1 MAKAAEGEGI
11 GSRSES
17 QPQEYAPS
25 WVDRFSGWVDGLAG
39 PSWLYYLALGLVLL
53 MVQTA
58 VLWIEGAYPIGTF
71 LPLHLATAGLVSYLL
86 ALLPW
91 LDSTAA
97 MALATLR
104 PALTAS
110 EEEYRQLR
118 QQLTTL
124 PARPTLVA
132 SLVALTLVILAE
144 QLGVTLT
151 SFEAV
156 AGYPV
161 SAGLVYFIYL
171 IGAWVAG
178 AFIYHTIHQ
187 LRLINRIH
195 TRHTRVDLFRMRPLY
210 AFSRLTA
217 LTAASLTLTLYVDI
231 AVQPGVLYDP
241 RVIGMASIIV
251 VLAVATFAWPLLG
264 IHRLLAEEKGRLLD
278 ENSLL
283 LEAKIVELHQ
293 GLNRGALDGME
304 NLNMAIASLEI
315 EQNVLNR
322 IPTWPWQPETVRLL
336 VTALLLPLGLWIVQV
351 VLQVIMGPSGLY
363 CV

>member
-1 MAKAAEGEGI
+1 MMAKVAEGEGT
-11 GSRSES
+11 GFRCES

-25 WVDRFSGWVDGLAG
+25 WVDRFSDWVDGLAG
-39 PSWLYYLALGLVLL
+39 PSWLYYLVLGLVLL

-58 VLWIEGAYPIGTF
+58 VLWIEGVYPLGTF
-71 LPLHLATAGLVSYLL
+71 LPIHLVAAGGVAYLL

-91 LDSTAA
+91 LDNTAA
-97 MALATLR
+97 MALSTLR
-104 PALTAS
+104 PALTAR
-110 EEEYRQLR
+110 EEEYSQLR
-118 QQLTTL
+118 HQLTTL
-124 PARPTLVA
+124 RARPTLVA
-132 SLVALTLVILAE
+132 SLVTVTFVVLAD
-144 QLGVTLT
+144 QLGVTIA

-156 AGYPV
+156 AGSPV
-161 SAGLVYFIYL
+161 SAGLIYFIYL
-171 IGAWVAG
+171 IGWWIAG

-187 LRLINRIH
+187 LRLINSIH

-231 AVQPGVLYDP
+231 AVQPGVLDDP
-241 RVIGMASIIV
+241 RTIGIASIIV

-264 IHRLLAEEKGRLLD
+264 IHRLLEEEKGRLLD

-283 LEAKIVELHQ
+283 LEAKLVELHQ
-293 GLNRGALDGME
+293 GLNRGELDGME

-336 VTALLLPLGLWIVQV
+336 VTAVLLPLGLWIVQI
-351 VLQVIMGPSGLY
+351 VLQVVMGP
-363 CV
+363 

>member
-1 MAKAAEGEGI
+1 MVMAKATEGDKGN
-11 GSRSES
+11 SKSQSEA
-17 QPQEYAPS
+17 QEYPPS
-25 WVDRFSGWVDGLAG
+25 WVDRFSDWVDGLPG

-53 MVQTA
+53 VVQTA
-58 VLWIEGAYPIGTF
+58 VLWIEGVYPIGTF
-71 LPLHLATAGLVSYLL
+71 LPIHLVGAGGVSYLL

-91 LDSTAA
+91 LDNTAA
-97 MALATLR
+97 VALSALR
-104 PALTAS
+104 PALRAS
-110 EEEYRQLR
+110 EEEYSQLR
-118 QQLTTL
+118 YQLTTL
-124 PARPTLVA
+124 RARPTLVA
-132 SLVALTLVILAE
+132 SLVAVAFVILAD
-144 QLGVTLT
+144 QLGVTLS

-161 SAGLVYFIYL
+161 SAGLMYFIYL
-171 IGAWVAG
+171 IGWWIAG

-195 TRHTRVDLFRMRPLY
+195 TKHTRVDLFRMRPLY

-217 LTAASLTLTLYVDI
+217 LTAASLTLTLYADI
-231 AVQPGVLYDP
+231 AVQPGVLEDP
-241 RVIGMASIIV
+241 RVIAIASIIV

-264 IHRLLAEEKGRLLD
+264 IHRLLVEEKGRLLD

-283 LEAKIVELHQ
+283 LEAKLVELHQ
-293 GLNRGALDGME
+293 GLNRGELDGME

-336 VTALLLPLGLWIVQV
+336 VTALLLPLGLWIVQI
-351 VLQVIMGPSGLY
+351 VLQVIMGP
-363 CV
+363 

>member
-1 MAKAAEGEGI
+1 MMARVAEGEVTD
-11 GSRSES
+11 SRGES
-17 QPQEYAPS
+17 QSQEYAPS
-25 WVDRFSGWVDGLAG
+25 WVDRFSDWVDGLPG

-53 MVQTA
+53 VLQTA
-58 VLWIEGAYPIGTF
+58 VLWIEGVYPIGTF
-71 LPLHLATAGLVSYLL
+71 LPFHLVGAGLVSYIL

-91 LDSTAA
+91 LDNTAA
-97 MALATLR
+97 SALSTLR

-110 EEEYRQLR
+110 EEGYSQLH

-132 SLVALTLVILAE
+132 SLVMVTFVVLAE

-151 SFEAV
+151 SFEVV

-161 SAGLVYFIYL
+161 SSGLLYFIYL
-171 IGAWVAG
+171 IGAWIAG

-195 TRHTRVDLFRMRPLY
+195 TKHTRVDLFRMRPLY

-217 LTAASLTLTLYVDI
+217 LTAASLTLTLYVDV
-231 AVQPGVLYDP
+231 AFQPGVLDDP
-241 RVIGMASIIV
+241 RVIGIASIIV

-264 IHRLLAEEKGRLLD
+264 IHRLLVEEKGRLLD

-283 LEAKIVELHQ
+283 LEAKLVELHQ
-293 GLNRGALDGME
+293 GLNRGELDGME

-315 EQNVLNR
+315 EQNVLSR

-351 VLQVIMGPSGLY
+351 VLQVMLKR
-363 CV
+363 